1 MSETCNQLVDVT
13 GDILI
18 QLLQNMR
25 VVVIDFY
32 ADWCVPCKAVDE
44 ILRQVSKLFAKYGSV
59 CFVRVNIDVEK
70 EIAEKFEV
78 LGLPTVVVIKKGT
91 EVKRYSGVPRDLASD
106 LAHTVKNCLRE

>member
-1 MSETCNQLVDVT
+1 
-13 GDILI
+13 
-18 QLLQNMR
+18 
-25 VVVIDFY
+25 
-32 ADWCVPCKAVDE
+32 
-44 ILRQVSKLFAKYGSV
+44 LFAKYESV

-106 LAHTVKNCLRE
+106 LAHTVKKLSQRVGLSEKVLQLLQKPLLL